1 MSGYAIAYPTYAINL
16 TRSIMTAIKDIM
28 NTSPVIPVMV
38 INKLEHAV
46 PLANALVEGGLKVL
60 EITLRTPI
68 ALEAIKKIKAEVPG
82 AIVGAGTVINLETL
96 NQVIDA
102 GSEFIVSPGV
112 TDTLIDAALKS
123 GTPILPGV
131 VTPSEVMNLLEKGI
145 TEMKFFPAEAA
156 GGIPMVKSIGGPLP
170 QVTFCPTGGV
180 SPNNAADYLALS
192 NVACVGGS
200 WMAPASL
207 VDAEDWDEI
216 KRLTIEAISITTG

>member
-1 MSGYAIAYPTYAINL
+1 MS
-16 TRSIMTAIKDIM
+16 
-28 NTSPVIPVMV
+28 TSPVIPVMV

-60 EITLRTPI
+60 EITLRTPV
-68 ALEAIKKIKAEVPG
+68 ALEAIKKIKAEVPN
-82 AIVGAGTVINLETL
+82 AIVGAGTVINLDTL

-112 TDTLIDAALKS
+112 TDTVIDAALKS
-123 GTPILPGV
+123 GIPLLPGV

-180 SPNNAADYLALS
+180 SPKNAAAYLALS

-207 VDAEDWDEI
+207 VDAENWDEI
-216 KRLTIEAISITTG
+216 KRLTIEAVAIANG